1 MGSSSGR
8 TNSTRRRGVKRT
20 RDDDELGDAR
30 PASGGTDEPAAPIR
44 RSQDPK
50 GDCGPLGSVDGRR
63 GGGDSKILFVV
74 FDARRETPPSW
85 QLTWHFR
92 VTEKFACI
100 VSRVLCVL

>member
-8 TNSTRRRGVKRT
+8 TNSTRAAT
-20 RDDDELGDAR
+20 RDEADALTMNSAMR
-30 PASGGTDEPAAPIR
+30 DADGASRGTDEPAAPIR

-50 GDCGPLGSVDGRR
+50 GDRGPLGSVDGR

-100 VSRVLCVL
+100 ASRVL

>member
-50 GDCGPLGSVDGRR
+50 GDCGAPRKCGWSEKGAAIDTFCSV
-63 GGGDSKILFVV
+63 
-74 FDARRETPPSW
+74 
-85 QLTWHFR
+85 
-92 VTEKFACI
+92 
-100 VSRVLCVL
+100 